1 MARKLRNRTSD
12 SRSVTAQPRN
22 VAGLTYAGSQLRA
35 HCPLC
40 GMMANTERFSDAPFE
55 VDTQMQYYGGS
66 IRQHYESAPEY
77 TEKVMRL
84 ILSQLDEV
92 RDYLLEELG
101 ESPRSVRPAPE
112 IEEDPE
118 DVDDD
123 GGLDQLLDEDEESF

>member
-40 GMMANTERFSDAPFE
+40 GMMANAERFADAPFE

-84 ILSQLDEV
+84 ILSQLAEV

-101 ESPRSVRPAPE
+101 ESPDRPVPE
-112 IEEDPE
+112 LEEDPE
-118 DVDDD
+118 DVD
-123 GGLDQLLDEDEESF
+123 EDEESF